1 MPMLYLVIAIYGW
14 IAQWIDRILLLRLL
28 LPPPPTHEQ
37 LMVYI
42 VRVILPLAVVGEPPP
57 PPPRSRPPR
66 GDARLPESRPL
77 RLRPHLLPRSLRRR
91 DARPQLLRGPG
102 PGGESRRDT
111 ARFGEIRRDSARL
124 RETPRDSARF
134 GETPRDDRRH
144 ARPQALARSA
154 PRRAREGAWRLL
166 AACFS
171 FRTRPRTRRWLARA
185 TSSTAAPASRRATTA
200 RGRLRASSSSSPPAA
215 PRWSCSTTSTPR
227 GARRAN

>member
-1 MPMLYLVIAIYGW
+1 MQADQAHVCAQLESVVQPPARQPAREHVEVAGLRDYTRLREITRDQVLVLGLFFSFAMPMLYLVIAIYGW
-14 IAQWIDRILLLRLL
+14 IAQWIDRLLLLRLL

-102 PGGESRRDT
+102 PGGEIPRDS

-124 RETPRDSARF
+124 REIPRDSAR
-134 GETPRDDRRH
+134 
-144 ARPQALARSA
+144 
-154 PRRAREGAWRLL
+154 
-166 AACFS
+166 
-171 FRTRPRTRRWLARA
+171 
-185 TSSTAAPASRRATTA
+185 
-200 RGRLRASSSSSPPAA
+200 
-215 PRWSCSTTSTPR
+215 
-227 GARRAN
+227 